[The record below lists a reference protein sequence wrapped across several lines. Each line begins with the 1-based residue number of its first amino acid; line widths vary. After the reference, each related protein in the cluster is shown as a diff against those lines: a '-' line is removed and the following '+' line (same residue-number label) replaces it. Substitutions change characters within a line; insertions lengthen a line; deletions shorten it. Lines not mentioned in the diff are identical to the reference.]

1 VKLDYLLL
9 PSLTVDI
16 RRPVVDIKMEGI
28 PEVGISCLVDSGA
41 LHNRFDEN
49 LALAAGIDLRDAEPA
64 KAFQVAGRDYDGK
77 WSTVTLSIGEYSWDA
92 PICFVHEW
100 NRDFQLLGQEGFFR
114 WFDVCF
120 HAADEYLTL
129 NFTRH

>member
-1 VKLDYLLL
+1 MKLDYLLL

-49 LALAAGIDLRDAEPA
+49 GIMTGNGQRLHCLSASILGTPPYASYMNGTATFNSWGKRVSFVGLMFVSMQPTSILR
-64 KAFQVAGRDYDGK
+64 
-77 WSTVTLSIGEYSWDA
+77 
-92 PICFVHEW
+92 
-100 NRDFQLLGQEGFFR
+100 
-114 WFDVCF
+114 
-120 HAADEYLTL
+120 
-129 NFTRH
+129 